1 VPVQCVVIGGMKC
14 GTSAFH
20 QYLTMHPEVY
30 TPRRKNLYF
39 FTGND
44 NWEKGVSW
52 YESFFPLEQLAGRV
66 GVEISTEYT
75 KYPAVRGVP
84 ERMKAVVPDAK
95 LIYLVRDP
103 LERLVSHYIHQVGAG
118 KERRDIS
125 EALREVEGNPYVDY
139 SRYYLQLEQYES
151 WYPPERIL
159 LLTSEELRWDT
170 ERALRIVWEFL
181 GVNPEVDVRE
191 RVIRHTREEKRE
203 WNWIGRRIRQDE
215 RRYDRYKYFL
225 RRLPPAARV
234 LLEGALSKPAS
245 SPQLRPG
252 VRRKVTEVLEEDVV
266 ELRRWT
272 GRSFPEWQLGEGVGR

>member
-1 VPVQCVVIGGMKC
+1 
-14 GTSAFH
+14 
-20 QYLTMHPEVY
+20 MHPEVY